1 MAERK
6 AQYKNAGKDAEGS
19 RRNRADHA
27 LSLRREK
34 RDDVISKRRNIASPQ
49 EQ

>member
-1 MAERK
+1 
-6 AQYKNAGKDAEGS
+6 
-19 RRNRADHA
+19 

-49 EQ
+49 EQWVLLYFYI